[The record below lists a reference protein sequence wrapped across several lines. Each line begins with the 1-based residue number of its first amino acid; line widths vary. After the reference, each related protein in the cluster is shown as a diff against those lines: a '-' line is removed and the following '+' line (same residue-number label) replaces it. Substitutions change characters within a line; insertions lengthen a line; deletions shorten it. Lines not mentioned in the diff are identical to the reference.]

1 MLMRTKRKRMTVGSQ
16 DRSKEKNL
24 NEVIMMIK
32 KKRHRKS
39 SGFWSSVAEGLK
51 LDLFF
56 QGMLAIFKFIFK
68 IIGSIFD

>member
-1 MLMRTKRKRMTVGSQ
+1 
-16 DRSKEKNL
+16 
-24 NEVIMMIK
+24 MIK

-39 SGFWSSVAEGLK
+39 NGFWSSVAEGLK

-56 QGMLAIFKFIFK
+56 EGIIAIFKIIFK